1 MNFLVKWEE
10 NRLLRIR
17 HVEINNF
24 RGIKHAEL
32 TFPSTQRLICLIGP
46 GDSTK
51 STIFTAIHY
60 ALWPNWNL
68 TISSSDFYE
77 CTTEESISI
86 EVSFDEFPDSFLREQ
101 KYGFYLRGSWDTDSD
116 EPTENDCFL
125 TARLEINDSFE
136 PQWSIVC
143 NRLDRKAFSTA
154 DRQLISPGMIG
165 IDFSQNLNWGQGSA
179 LAKYVDPRETIK
191 KNLSIIEAESRK
203 ISDYSELDAI
213 APIISGVADGY
224 GVSIEGNLNNKV
236 SLKSKNVL
244 STIELFEGNKP
255 FNQRGYGS
263 KKLINLGLQVG
274 NSDKASILL
283 IDEIEIGLEPYR
295 QKNLLHRLKREVEK
309 VGQVIFTTHSTVV
322 LAELDI
328 SQLILVNSL
337 DGSTSFQ
344 VIANEDGVLN
354 SRMQGML
361 RRIPDAFLTPRILIC
376 EGITEV
382 GFIRSLDEKLQ
393 AKEEYYMASRCVSYA
408 DGKGGA
414 EALAVA
420 ERFSDLGFDV
430 AVLVDNDRPEDK
442 EKKELLLSKGI
453 PIFSWDEGKCIETAL
468 LPLLSKESLGKLLMW
483 DSEKKDATWDELIK
497 QGYAKEKYSFKDDLK
512 DTDLPEV
519 AKICSKKEF
528 FKRVAG
534 GEALGKAI
542 FENWENISFEKEETK
557 TINAIV
563 KWINYGDDTR
573 ISK

>member
-1 MNFLVKWEE
+1 V
-10 NRLLRIR
+10 RIR
-17 HVEINNF
+17 HIKIDNF
-24 RGIKHAEL
+24 RGIKHADL
-32 TFPSTQRLICLIGP
+32 TFPSMQRLICLIGP

-51 STIFTAIHY
+51 STILTAIHY
-60 ALWPNWNL
+60 ALWPSWNL

-77 CTTEESISI
+77 CNTEKSISI
-86 EVSFDEFPDSFLREQ
+86 EVSFDEFPSSFQREQ
-101 KYGFYLRGSWDTDSD
+101 KYGLYLRGSWDSDSD
-116 EPTENDCFL
+116 EPTDDECFL
-125 TARLEINDSFE
+125 TARLEIDGYFE

-143 NRLDRKAFSTA
+143 NRLDSKTFSTA

-203 ISDYSELDAI
+203 IGDYSKLDDI
-213 APIISGVADGY
+213 VPVINKVADGY
-224 GVSIEGNLNNKV
+224 GVAIEGKLNNKV
-236 SLKSKNVL
+236 SLKSKNVS

-274 NSDKASILL
+274 NGDRASALL

-295 QKNLLHRLKREVEK
+295 QKNLIHRLKKESENA
-309 VGQVIFTTHSTVV
+309 GQVIFTTHSTVV
-322 LAELDI
+322 LAELRI
-328 SQLILVNSL
+328 EQLILVKSF
-337 DGSTSFQ
+337 GGITSFQ
-344 VIANEDGVLN
+344 MIANADKDLN
-354 SRMQGML
+354 SKMQGML
-361 RRIPDAFLTPRILIC
+361 RRIPDAFLTPRILVC

-393 AKEEYYMASRCVSYA
+393 EKEEYYMASRSVSYA

-420 ERFSDLGFDV
+420 DRFSDLGFDV
-430 AVLVDNDRPEDK
+430 AVLVDNDRPEDN
-442 EKKELLLSKGI
+442 EKKELLLAKGI
-453 PIFSWDEGKCIETAL
+453 QVFSWDEGRCIETAL
-468 LPLLSKESLGKLLMW
+468 LPLLSKGSIEQLLLW
-483 DSEKKDATWDELIK
+483 DSEKKEATWDELIK
-497 QGYAKEKYSFKDDLK
+497 QKYAIEKYSLKKEMGDADL
-512 DTDLPEV
+512 LEV

-534 GEALGKAI
+534 GEILGRTI
-542 FENWENISFEKEETK
+542 FENWDYISLETEQAK
-557 TINAIV
+557 TIDKIV
-563 KWINYGDDTR
+563 KWINYGNDER

>member
-1 MNFLVKWEE
+1 M
-10 NRLLRIR
+10 RIR
-17 HVEINNF
+17 HIKVKNF
-24 RGIKHAEL
+24 RGIRQADL
-32 TFPSTQRLICLIGP
+32 TFPLTQRLICLIGP

-51 STIFTAIHY
+51 STVLVAIHY

-77 CTTEESISI
+77 CNTEKPISI
-86 EVSFDEFPDSFLREQ
+86 EVSFDEFPESFLKEQ
-101 KYGFYLRGSWDTDSD
+101 KYGLYLRGSWSADSD
-116 EPTENDCFL
+116 EPTENDYFL

-136 PQWSIVC
+136 PQWSIIC
-143 NRLDRKAFSTA
+143 NRLESKAFSTA

-165 IDFSQNLNWGQGSA
+165 IDFSQNLNWGQGSV
-179 LAKYVDPRETIK
+179 LSKYVDPRETIK
-191 KNLSIIEAESRK
+191 KNLSIIEAESRQ
-203 ISDYSELDAI
+203 IGDYSELDAI
-213 APIISGVADGY
+213 APIINNVADGY
-224 GVSIEGNLNNKV
+224 GVSIEETLNNKV
-236 SLKSKNVL
+236 SLKTKNVL

-295 QKNLLHRLKREVEK
+295 QKNLLHKLKKEVEK

-337 DGSTSFQ
+337 NGVTLFQ
-344 VIANEDGVLN
+344 VIANEDPVLN
-354 SRMQGML
+354 SKMQGML
-361 RRIPDAFLTPRILIC
+361 RRIPDAFLTPRILVC

-393 AKEEYYMASRCVSYA
+393 TKEEYYMASRCVSYA

-430 AVLVDNDRPEDK
+430 AVLVDNDRLEDK
-442 EKKELLLSKGI
+442 KKKESLSSKGI

-468 LPLLSKESLGKLLMW
+468 LPLLSKESLEKLLLW

-497 QGYAKEKYSFKDDLK
+497 CGYATEKYSFKDNLK
-512 DTDLPEV
+512 DIELSEV

-542 FENWENISFEKEETK
+542 FENWESISSKKEEKK
-557 TINAIV
+557 TISAIV
-563 KWINYGDDTR
+563 RWINYGEHTK

>member
-1 MNFLVKWEE
+1 M
-10 NRLLRIR
+10 RIR
-17 HVEINNF
+17 HIKVNNF
-24 RGIKHAEL
+24 RGIKHADL
-32 TFPSTQRLICLIGP
+32 TFPSTHRLICLIGS

-51 STIFTAIHY
+51 STVIAAIHY
-60 ALWPNWNL
+60 VLWPNWNL
-68 TISSSDFYE
+68 IVSSSDFYE
-77 CTTEESISI
+77 CNTEESICI
-86 EVSFDEFPDSFLREQ
+86 EVSFDEFPDSFLKEQ
-101 KYGFYLRGSWDTDSD
+101 KYGLYLRGSWSADSD

-143 NRLDRKAFSTA
+143 NRLDSKSFSTA

-179 LAKYVDPRETIK
+179 LVKYVDPRETIK

-203 ISDYSELDAI
+203 IGDYSELDAI
-213 APIISGVADGY
+213 APIISDVADGY
-224 GVSIEGNLNNKV
+224 GVSIEGKLNNKV

-295 QKNLLHRLKREVEK
+295 QKTLLHRLKREVEK
-309 VGQVIFTTHSTVV
+309 AGQVIFTTHSTVV
-322 LAELDI
+322 LSELDI
-328 SQLILVNSL
+328 SQLILVKSF
-337 DGSTSFQ
+337 DGITSFQ
-344 VIANEDGVLN
+344 VIANEDEVLN

-361 RRIPDAFLTPRILIC
+361 RRIPDAFLTPRILVC

-382 GFIRSLDEKLQ
+382 GFIRSLDENLQ
-393 AKEEYYMASRCVSYA
+393 MKEEYYMASRCVSYV

-420 ERFSDLGFDV
+420 ERFSSLGFDV
-430 AVLVDNDRPEDK
+430 AVLIDNDRPEDK

-468 LPLLSKESLGKLLMW
+468 LPLLSKESLGKLLLW
-483 DSEKKDATWDELIK
+483 DSEKKDATWDELIT
-497 QGYAKEKYSFKDDLK
+497 QGYATEKYSFKDNLK
-512 DTDLPEV
+512 NTDLPEV

-534 GEALGKAI
+534 GEELGKAV
-542 FENWENISFEKEETK
+542 FENWKNISSEEVEIK

-563 KWINYGDDTR
+563 KWINYGNDTR

>member
-1 MNFLVKWEE
+1 M
-10 NRLLRIR
+10 RIR
-17 HVEINNF
+17 HIRVNNF
-24 RGIKHAEL
+24 RGIKHADL
-32 TFPSTQRLICLIGP
+32 TFPSTQRLICLIGS

-51 STIFTAIHY
+51 STILAAINY

-77 CTTEESISI
+77 CNTEEAICI
-86 EVSFDEFPDSFLREQ
+86 EVSFDEFPTSFLKEQ
-101 KYGFYLRGSWDTDSD
+101 KYGFYLRGSWSAEFD
-116 EPTENDCFL
+116 EPTKTDCFL
-125 TARLEINDSFE
+125 TARLEIDDSFE
-136 PQWSIVC
+136 PRWSIIC
-143 NRLDRKAFSTA
+143 NRLESKAFSTA

-203 ISDYSELDAI
+203 IGDYSELDAI
-213 APIISGVADGY
+213 APIIGSVADGY
-224 GVSIEGNLNNKV
+224 GVSIEGKLNNKV

-274 NSDKASILL
+274 NSDKASVLL

-295 QKNLLHRLKREVEK
+295 QKNLLHKLKKEK
-309 VGQVIFTTHSTVV
+309 DGQVIFTTHSTVV

-328 SQLILVNSL
+328 SQLLLVNSL
-337 DGSTSFQ
+337 DGITSFQ
-344 VIANEDGVLN
+344 VIANEDVVLN

-361 RRIPDAFLTPRILIC
+361 RRIPDAFLTPRILVC

-382 GFIRSLDEKLQ
+382 GFIRSLDEKIQ
-393 AKEEYYMASRCVSYA
+393 DKEEYYMASRCVSYA

-420 ERFSDLGFDV
+420 ERFFDLGFDV

-453 PIFSWDEGKCIETAL
+453 HIFSWEEGKCIETAL
-468 LPLLSKESLGKLLMW
+468 LPLLSKEAFGKLLLW

-497 QGYAKEKYSFKDDLK
+497 EGYAAERYSFKDDLGNA
-512 DTDLPEV
+512 DLPKV

-542 FENWENISFEKEETK
+542 FENWGHISHVEEAAK

-563 KWINYGDDTR
+563 KWINYGNDTE
-573 ISK
+573 IFK